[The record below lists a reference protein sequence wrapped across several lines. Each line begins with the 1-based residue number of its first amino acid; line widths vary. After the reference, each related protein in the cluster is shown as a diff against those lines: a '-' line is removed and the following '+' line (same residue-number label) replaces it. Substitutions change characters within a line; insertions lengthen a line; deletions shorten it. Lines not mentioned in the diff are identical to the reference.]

1 MDTIQ
6 EPETTSQ
13 ELVNGTLTEQPA
25 DETVLPSDNDT
36 DTTEKSKETE
46 TRSLSPFSLFTRN
59 EDAEQRPNVSL
70 REIFGGDFLT
80 AEWLRRQIGFII
92 VCVFFIII
100 YITNRY
106 SAEQELIEIQ
116 NLKIE
121 LQEMKYYA
129 LTRSGELTVKT
140 RQSNIEEQLMQHGD
154 STLRMSKE
162 PPFIIKIQPEE

>member
-13 ELVNGTLTEQPA
+13 ELVNGTLAEQSA
-25 DETVLPSDNDT
+25 DETVLPSGKDT
-36 DTTEKSKETE
+36 DTSEETKETE
-46 TRSLSPFSLFTRN
+46 TRSMSPLSLFTRN